1 MAANCAADLCKDSV
15 AVYQE
20 LPITVASIRQKKVA
34 INVNTS
40 DQSLQSSD
48 SKEMPLVLHD
58 TGSSVSADTSVRISG
73 PRGRPPKSS
82 STGVTSSVE
91 SQQNSS
97 SARKTTKSTVK
108 RKLVVSENISMVTDI
123 EQQPKKAPSKKLPVR
138 RNTSG
143 SSIDESLKPTLS
155 SSSTRSGSSTLT
167 DNSTLNVTKKSG
179 SASGKYVQLHPAIF
193 QQLSVV

>member
-1 MAANCAADLCKDSV
+1 MAANCAADYCKDSV

-20 LPITVASIRQKKVA
+20 LPITAASIRQKKVA

-82 STGVTSSVE
+82 STGVTSPVE

-108 RKLVVSENISMVTDI
+108 RKLVVSENTDI